1 MQFHWCLHAVRQ
13 VQLLHSEPKLLVE
26 RLPSEENVMWINVGV
41 LDALAEVGSDN
52 FGRNWLTNARN
63 LPKSQAKSF
72 ITNPLFGSG
81 SVLVNLETQFAATS
95 QARAVPRPHKL

>member
-1 MQFHWCLHAVRQ
+1 MKGYVAS
-13 VQLLHSEPKLLVE
+13 SETASLSDTIV
-26 RLPSEENVMWINVGV
+26 
-41 LDALAEVGSDN
+41 DALAEVGSDN

-63 LPKSQAKSF
+63 LPKSQAKNF

-81 SVLVNLETQFAATS
+81 FVLVNLETQFAATS